1 MSNTLSESDPNKIA
15 AEESTYLVVSTSQL
29 PESGKGLFTTIDIYK
44 EEIIAIYKG
53 EILTNEE
60 ALERSELGLD
70 RYFVSML
77 DGSIMDSENTECFA
91 KYANDARGFNQS
103 IFKNNSKIMID
114 DDGSVYL
121 IATQKIKAGSEIF
134 CSYGYRYWKNQ
145 KEFLSKTK

>member
-1 MSNTLSESDPNKIA
+1 MSNTISESDPNKIA
-15 AEESTYLVVSTSQL
+15 AEESSYLAVTTSQL
-29 PESGKGLFTTIDIYK
+29 PDSGKGLYTTIDIYK
-44 EEIIAIYKG
+44 DEIIAIYKG
-53 EILTNEE
+53 EILTNDE

-77 DGSIMDSENTECFA
+77 DGSIMDSQNTNCFA
-91 KYANDARGFNQS
+91 KYANDAKGFANS

-114 DDGSVYL
+114 DDGAVCL

-145 KEFLSKTK
+145 KRFSAE